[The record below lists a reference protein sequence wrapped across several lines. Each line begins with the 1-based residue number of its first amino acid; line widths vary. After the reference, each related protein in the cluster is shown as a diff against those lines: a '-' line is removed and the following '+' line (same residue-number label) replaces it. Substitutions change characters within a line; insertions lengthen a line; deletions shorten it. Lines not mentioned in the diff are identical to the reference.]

1 MKGKKFVA
9 VIVLMLGT
17 VFCVACGQKSKLSGD
32 GARKVVLGL
41 GNGDGDSIPYEDTVS
56 PRVSV
61 TPTPEP
67 TPTPVV
73 TVTPEPSVTPSVTPD
88 PSLEGSFTEDDCKVM
103 VAGMQ
108 LYPGMD
114 FNGRQNL
121 FGTVIQTIE
130 GVSCLDAG
138 KDTNYF
144 YDDFQVCTFAKNGKQ
159 IVYSAD
165 FTDGKVETSKHIGI
179 GSTEDE
185 MLAAYGVPEE
195 NAITRQTY
203 ISGSLAMTFLLK
215 DGIITEIIILDQ
227 SVN

>member
-1 MKGKKFVA
+1 MKGKGVA
-9 VIVLMLGT
+9 VVVILILCMLL
-17 VFCVACGQKSKLSGD
+17 CASCGQKSKLTGD

-41 GNGDGDSIPYEDTVS
+41 GSGDGDSIPFEDTDS

-67 TPTPVV
+67 TPTPVIS
-73 TVTPEPSVTPSVTPD
+73 VTPEPSIAPSITPNPNQ
-88 PSLEGSFTEDDCKVM
+88 EGSFTEDDCTLM
-103 VAGMQ
+103 VAGMP

-121 FGTVIQTIE
+121 FGTVVQTIE

-144 YDDFQVCTFAKNGKQ
+144 YQDFQVCTFARDGKQ

-165 FTDGKVETSKHIGI
+165 FTGGDCETGKHIKI

-203 ISGSLAMTFLLK
+203 VSGTKAMTFLLK
-215 DGIITEIIILDQ
+215 DGKITEIIILDQ